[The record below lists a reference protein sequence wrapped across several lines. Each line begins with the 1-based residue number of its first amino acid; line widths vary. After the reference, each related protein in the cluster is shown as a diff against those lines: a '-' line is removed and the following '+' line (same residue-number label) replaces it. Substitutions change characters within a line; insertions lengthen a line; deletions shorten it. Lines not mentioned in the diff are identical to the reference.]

1 MGSRVA
7 LVAAFATILVWS
19 SSYTVARVGLRH
31 FDPLGFSALRI
42 ITAALTL
49 SLLVIPLRVG
59 LPVRGDRWWVFA
71 SGIVGM
77 TLYLSLLNTG
87 LQVVESATA
96 AILIGMSPIM
106 VALMS
111 MGFIGERLTKW
122 GWAGL
127 LAAFLG
133 LVLVVLGQGD
143 GLRLGVSGILVVL
156 AAIAHAAYIVMTK
169 RLMSRYRPVQ
179 VVTWAMWS
187 AALAFLPLM
196 FRALPE
202 LVAAPGDAIV
212 AFLYLG
218 ICSSALGFI
227 LWARA
232 LVDAPASVVASAL
245 YATPPLSTLFG
256 WLLLGERPTPTV
268 LLGGAVILSAVAL
281 VIRRGV
287 APAGLPNLRPTGQL
301 R

>member
-1 MGSRVA
+1 MGSRGA

-42 ITAALTL
+42 ITVALTL

-106 VALMS
+106 VAL
-111 MGFIGERLTKW
+111 
-122 GWAGL
+122 
-127 LAAFLG
+127 
-133 LVLVVLGQGD
+133 
-143 GLRLGVSGILVVL
+143 
-156 AAIAHAAYIVMTK
+156 
-169 RLMSRYRPVQ
+169 
-179 VVTWAMWS
+179 
-187 AALAFLPLM
+187 
-196 FRALPE
+196 
-202 LVAAPGDAIV
+202 
-212 AFLYLG
+212 
-218 ICSSALGFI
+218 
-227 LWARA
+227 
-232 LVDAPASVVASAL
+232 
-245 YATPPLSTLFG
+245 
-256 WLLLGERPTPTV
+256 
-268 LLGGAVILSAVAL
+268 

-287 APAGLPNLRPTGQL
+287 APAGLPNLRPIGRL